1 MDDANQ
7 ALAALLSRA
16 RARDA
21 AAAEALVS
29 AFYGVVM
36 AVVERRRPKS
46 VDAEDIAQE
55 VFLKMFQWLDDFRGG
70 PRELEAWLRRT
81 AFRTCLD
88 HHRYQRSRPEV
99 RWADLSEDERAALDA
114 IGRGD
119 TDYSPAER
127 AGGRELVDLLLSSLS
142 AKERLLIEMINL
154 ENRDLEEVSQLTGWS
169 EINIRVR
176 VYRARRKLRRVLS
189 ELMRNHESTGPEPG

>member
-7 ALAALLSRA
+7 GLAALLSRA

-21 AAAEALVS
+21 VAAEALVS

-36 AVVERRRPKS
+36 AVVERRRPRS

-55 VFLKMFQWLDDFRGG
+55 VFLKMFQRLDDFRGG

-88 HHRYQRSRPEV
+88 HHRYHRSRPEV
-99 RWADLSEDERAALDA
+99 RWADLSEDERAALNA
-114 IGRGD
+114 LGRGD
-119 TDYSPAER
+119 TDFSPAEWV
-127 AGGRELVDLLLSSLS
+127 GGRELVDLLLSHLS

-154 ENRDLEEVSQLTGWS
+154 ENRAMAEVKELTGWS

-176 VYRARRKLRRVLS
+176 VYRARRKLRRVLTA
-189 ELMRNHESTGPEPG
+189 LMGRP

>member
-21 AAAEALVS
+21 AAAEALVA
-29 AFYGVVM
+29 AFYGAVM

-46 VDAEDIAQE
+46 VDAGDIAQE
-55 VFLKMFQWLDDFRGG
+55 VFLKMFQRLDDFRGG
-70 PRELEAWLRRT
+70 PSELEAWLRRT

-88 HHRYQRSRPEV
+88 HHRRQRSRPEV

-142 AKERLLIEMINL
+142 AKERLLIEMLNL
-154 ENRDLEEVSQLTGWS
+154 ENRGMEEVQQLTGWS

-176 VYRARRKLRRVLS
+176 VYRARRRLR
-189 ELMRNHESTGPEPG
+189 

>member
-7 ALAALLSRA
+7 GLAALLSRA

-21 AAAEALVS
+21 VAAEALVS

-36 AVVERRRPKS
+36 AVVERRRPRF

-55 VFLKMFQWLDDFRGG
+55 VFLKMFQRLDDFRGG

-88 HHRYQRSRPEV
+88 HHRYHRSRPEV
-99 RWADLSEDERAALDA
+99 RWADLSEDERAALNA
-114 IGRGD
+114 LGRGD
-119 TDYSPAER
+119 TDFSPAER
-127 AGGRELVDLLLSSLS
+127 VGGRELVDLLLSHLS

-154 ENRDLEEVSQLTGWS
+154 ENRAMAEVKELTGWS

-176 VYRARRKLRRVLS
+176 VYRARRKLRRVLTA
-189 ELMRNHESTGPEPG
+189 LMEDHEFAEPEP

>member
-29 AFYGVVM
+29 AFYGAVM
-36 AVVERRRPKS
+36 AVVERRRPRS

-55 VFLKMFQWLDDFRGG
+55 VFLKMFQRLDDFRGG

-99 RWADLSEDERAALDA
+99 RWADLSEDERAALNA
-114 IGRGD
+114 LGRAD
-119 TDYSPAER
+119 TDFSPAER
-127 AGGRELVDLLLSSLS
+127 AGGRELVELLLSHLS
-142 AKERLLIEMINL
+142 AKDRLLIEMINL
-154 ENRDLEEVSQLTGWS
+154 ENRDMEEVKALTGWS

-176 VYRARRKLRRVLS
+176 VYRARRKLRRVLI
-189 ELMRNHESTGPEPG
+189 ELMGDHEFTEAEPG